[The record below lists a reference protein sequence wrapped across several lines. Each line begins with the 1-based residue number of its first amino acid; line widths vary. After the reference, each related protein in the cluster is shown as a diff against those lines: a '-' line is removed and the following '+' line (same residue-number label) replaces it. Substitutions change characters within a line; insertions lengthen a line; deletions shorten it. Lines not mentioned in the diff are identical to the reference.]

1 MSDSI
6 FQINT
11 SDAMLQSLIK
21 RTSGAIPYLRAT
33 VQVASTSSVKAPAQS
48 GINTVSS
55 GNQAS
60 GQVNPNTGL
69 QNVGNAFPFYTQ
81 GKFGFVATP
90 TTITLYWD
98 GTNGSLPFVVKR
110 VDGTSFSVPQGSL
123 VISGLNAGTIYGF
136 LPYNC
141 LTNQT
146 VLSFVTGDAG
156 SPRFAFSPSAT
167 PELKAQA
174 SQRQNLSSNEAI
186 TENFVYYTT
195 SPSGTI
201 SGQGSPGVLSP
212 YSEVRDAPD
221 AIPV

>member
-1 MSDSI
+1 MHSRGLLDTVRSIGNTVEDSQPDGRLDWCLVSDSI
-6 FQINT
+6 FQINS

-48 GINTVSS
+48 GINAVSS

-69 QNVGNAFPFYTQ
+69 QNVGNVFPFYVQ

-110 VDGTSFSVPQGSL
+110 VDGTSFSVPQG
-123 VISGLNAGTIYGF
+123 IID
-136 LPYNC
+136 
-141 LTNQT
+141 NQRPQCRNNLR
-146 VLSFVTGDAG
+146 LSA
-156 SPRFAFSPSAT
+156 
-167 PELKAQA
+167 L
-174 SQRQNLSSNEAI
+174 
-186 TENFVYYTT
+186 
-195 SPSGTI
+195 
-201 SGQGSPGVLSP
+201 
-212 YSEVRDAPD
+212 
-221 AIPV
+221 